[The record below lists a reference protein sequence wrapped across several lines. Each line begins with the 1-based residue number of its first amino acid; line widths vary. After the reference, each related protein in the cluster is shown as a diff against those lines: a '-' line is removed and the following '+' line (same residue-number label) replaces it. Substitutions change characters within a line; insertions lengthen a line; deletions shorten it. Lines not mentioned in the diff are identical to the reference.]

1 MVWVGF
7 ATYTD
12 VSSHAY
18 SGGYLESH
26 AESHVEI
33 HAEKNVER
41 EASDANDASSA

>member
-1 MVWVGF
+1 MVSVGY

-12 VSSHAY
+12 VSTHAD

-33 HAEKNVER
+33 HAEKNVET
-41 EASDANDASSA
+41 EASDANDASAA